1 LKKKNNK
8 AQIVK
13 WQIPAVP
20 DEKAITKQTAPL
32 VEVANLLVI
41 KSEDHFVTAGVL
53 IQDIDKAIMTV
64 EEPFNPF
71 VAGLHHL
78 HKMAIKFRDG
88 FVDPLYAAKDRLL
101 ILRKEYRDGQ
111 EEIKRKADAAAAKA
125 LQKAQQKELELQA
138 RAADRQGD
146 KEVAAVL
153 REQKEAL
160 PLPFMSTAPA
170 VPKQDGFVIRERWV
184 AFIDD
189 PALVPREYCSPDLSL
204 IRPVIERL
212 GDKAAIPG
220 VRAEPEK
227 KEYSRG
233 VA

>member
-1 LKKKNNK
+1 MKKKNNK
-8 AQIVK
+8 TQIVK

-32 VEVANLLVI
+32 LGRANLLDI

-53 IQDIDKAIMTV
+53 IQDLDKAIMTV
-64 EEPFNPF
+64 EQPFDPF

-78 HKMAIKFRDG
+78 HKMAIKLRDG

-101 ILRKEYRDGQ
+101 VLRKQYRDGQ

-170 VPKQDGFVIRERWV
+170 VPKQDGFVIRERWIV
-184 AFIDD
+184 VIDD
-189 PALVPREYCSPDLSL
+189 AALVPREYCSPDLSL